1 MRRLRNAVAARSSDE
16 RGSVLP
22 FVALLVVTLLT
33 SSALA
38 IDLGSIAAT
47 NRRLQGVAD
56 LAASAGA
63 LELTGDACNFNFK
76 LSNETVPRSLF
87 DRVREAAVANAAK
100 NGFPAGATRSL
111 VVEVGI
117 LQYDNNGKPT
127 FQPTHSTLTGA
138 DCMVSSVP
146 AAVRVT
152 AGDYTKFAFGQV
164 IGRDGTTTYRSGT
177 AGRKNQFPCLD
188 PAVCDPP
195 EDYGDRRG
203 EFEIGSSV
211 ANLNSSN
218 SQVLTAVLNNM
229 VCKAVSGCS
238 FSTTLVGYQGLA
250 ASSITLGDLATK
262 LGAGSVD
269 SLLDTS
275 YKAGDLYLASAKALG
290 CSQKAG
296 CSNTA
301 AVTLFDLAAGVN
313 STTTFKLRNMITVH
327 SGSHRAALATRFN
340 VFRLVTGSAQL
351 INGTNTV
358 SIPLTSVTIPNTTS
372 TTLSVKVTEVPQS
385 YIGPVG
391 GSVSTSQ
398 AVVTATSQISLPNI
412 LSSLGLTNVTGSLP
426 VTITAGSAKGT
437 LAQVDCAPDKGQ
449 VVAVD
454 TTGATAAIGDANTA
468 NKFLTVKSL
477 LGLTL
482 ATVNVNATASVAGVN
497 GQLLSFSYPDEYL
510 PATPNPKHVGGTTLN
525 VQGTALNVTAS
536 LLGLGLDVSA
546 VTTGLTGPTGALTT
560 LDSQVVS
567 PVLRALGIGVAGAD
581 VWALG
586 KPECLGGAPHAGP
599 PR

>member
-1 MRRLRNAVAARSSDE
+1 MSWPRSSSRDGE
-16 RGSVLP
+16 GGSVLP
-22 FVALLVVTLLT
+22 LVALSVVTLMIC
-33 SSALA
+33 AGLA
-38 IDLGSIAAT
+38 VDMGSVAAT

-63 LELTGDACNFNFK
+63 LELTGDACNFSYK

-117 LQYDNNGKPT
+117 LQYDNDGKPT

-152 AGDYTKFAFGQV
+152 AGDHTRFAFGQV
-164 IGRDGTTTYRSGT
+164 MGRDGMTTYRSGT
-177 AGRKNQFPCLD
+177 AGRKNQFPCVD
-188 PAVCDPP
+188 PTACPPKDDP
-195 EDYGDRRG
+195 GDRRG
-203 EFEIGSSV
+203 SFEIGSWL
-211 ANLNSSN
+211 ANVDSSN
-218 SQVLTAVLNNM
+218 SQVLTAVLDEM
-229 VCKAVSGCS
+229 VCKTVSGCS

-250 ASSITLGDLATK
+250 ASSITLGDLAAK

-290 CSQKAG
+290 CNQKAG
-296 CSNTA
+296 CSNAA

-313 STTTFKLRNMITVH
+313 STTTFKLRNMITVDA
-327 SGSHRAALATRFN
+327 GSHRAALATRFN

-358 SIPLTSVTIPNTTS
+358 SVPVTSVTIPGATS
-372 TTLSVKVTEVPQS
+372 TTLSVKVTEVPQT

-398 AVVTATSQISLPNI
+398 AVVTAIHQINLTNI
-412 LSSLGLTNVTGSLP
+412 ASSLGLTNLTGSLP

-437 LAQVDCAPDKGQ
+437 LAQVECAPNKGQ
-449 VVAVD
+449 TVSVD
-454 TTGATAAIGDANTA
+454 TTGAAAAIGDPNTA
-468 NKFLTVKSL
+468 NKFLTVKDL
-477 LGLTL
+477 LGATL

-497 GQLLSFSYPDEYL
+497 GNLLSFSYPGEYL
-510 PATPNPKHVGGTTLN
+510 PATPNPKQVGGTTLN
-525 VQGTALNVTAS
+525 VQGTTMNVTAS

-546 VTTGLTGPTGALTT
+546 VTTQLTGPTGTLTT
-560 LDSQVVS
+560 LDTQVVS
-567 PVLRALGIGVAGAD
+567 PVLRALGIRVAGAD

-599 PR
+599 PRQ